1 MQAIRTARP
10 LTRCRTAACS
20 LLGSSSSCTTFSTS
34 ASSHATAHA
43 SSHGGG
49 GHDHGVTA
57 KEAED
62 LGESII
68 PLSNIQAQ
76 WESMNEREQ
85 SIVHRQLEELQK
97 KDWRSLS
104 LDEKRAGMCFFSRI

>member
-10 LTRCRTAACS
+10 LTRCRTVP
-20 LLGSSSSCTTFSTS
+20 LLGCSSTFSTS
-34 ASSHATAHA
+34 ASSHAAAAHHATAH
-43 SSHGGG
+43 G
-49 GHDHGVTA
+49 GVTA

-76 WESMNEREQ
+76 WENMTEHEQ

-97 KDWRSLS
+97 RDWRSLS
-104 LDEKRAGMCFFSRI
+104 LDEKRAGML

>member
-1 MQAIRTARP
+1 M
-10 LTRCRTAACS
+10 
-20 LLGSSSSCTTFSTS
+20 
-34 ASSHATAHA
+34 
-43 SSHGGG
+43 
-49 GHDHGVTA
+49 A

-76 WESMNEREQ
+76 WESMGEREQ

-97 KDWRSLS
+97 RDWRSLS
-104 LDEKRAGMCFFSRI
+104 LDEKRAGMCFFFPGFNFDYLFGVFLNSVYIF